1 MTGHTV
7 LILGGTGN
15 SGRRIAELLLSET
28 DVQVVLAGRNEHR
41 AVSAAYELNDR
52 VGSMRAKGVRVDAA
66 TPDNLRDTLR
76 GIDLLVV
83 ASSTTDLAGQVAR
96 TALEAGC
103 DYMDIQLSARKTET
117 LMAMAGEIERA
128 GRCFITDGGFHPGL
142 PAALIRMAATHF
154 DAMQLA
160 RVGSVIRE
168 DWRQLRFS
176 QNTVDEFVTLMTDF
190 EPVVLKNRG
199 WRLSGLMGM
208 RDTRVMDFGGT
219 FGRKACVP
227 MFLEELRSL
236 PELYPSLEDT
246 GFYVAGFNWF
256 VDWVVMPASLI
267 ALKLWPN
274 HGVGVMARWMAWGLR
289 AFSRPPFGTR
299 LRLEARGLKDG
310 RRLALEWTVS
320 HPDAYQLTAIPA
332 AACLLQV
339 LDGTIRKPG
348 LWLQA
353 LAVEPARFVSDL
365 ERLGVEITLRE
376 TTGATV
382 EGD

>member
-1 MTGHTV
+1 MTGHSV
-7 LILGGTGN
+7 MILGGYGN
-15 SGRRIAELLLSET
+15 SGRVIAGLLLRET
-28 DVQVVLAGRNEHR
+28 DARVVLAGRDAHK
-41 AVSAAYELNDR
+41 AMSTAAELNAHTD
-52 VGSMRAKGVRVDAA
+52 STCAQGVRVDAA
-66 TPDNLRDTLR
+66 DAESLRDALH
-76 GIDLLVV
+76 GIDVLVV
-83 ASSTTDLAGQVAR
+83 ASSTADLAGQVSRA
-96 TALEAGC
+96 ALEAGC
-103 DYMDIQLSARKTET
+103 DYMDIQLSARKIER
-117 LMAMAGEIERA
+117 LKAMAGEIERA

-142 PAALIRMAATHF
+142 PAALIRLAATHF
-154 DAMQLA
+154 DALQLA

-176 QNTVDEFVTLMTDF
+176 HDTLDEFVTVMTDF
-190 EPVVLKNRG
+190 EPRVFRNHG

-208 RDTRVMDFGGT
+208 RDTLVMDFGAK
-219 FGRKACVP
+219 FGRQACVP

-236 PELYPSLEDT
+236 PERYPALEDT

-256 VDWVVMPASLI
+256 VDWIVMPACMI
-267 ALKLWPN
+267 ALKLRPN

-299 LRLEARGLKDG
+299 LRLEARGVRDG
-310 RRLALEWTVS
+310 RRLALELTVS
-320 HPDAYQLTAIPA
+320 HNDAYQLTAIPA

-365 ERLGVEITLRE
+365 ERLGAEISLRE
-376 TTGATV
+376 TPGAAV
-382 EGD
+382 GGD